1 MHPTHVSIHTQAF
14 IHHTHSC
21 KNNKEKI
28 NSEPKGGLDGLADK
42 GTHAQAWKSEL
53 HSWIPQGDSRE
64 LILKSWVF
72 SDLHM
77 CINAWR
83 LQHRNIYAWVHIH
96 THTQTIIFIK
106 RLKLRGRHEND
117 FLCLWHGNS
126 RAVCMKVSEQV
137 NELVSPAYNHCLH
150 VVNLQKKMSKIF
162 LSQGSLKPSL
172 IRIRIINF
180 YSCTVFS
187 TEILEAWSQN
197 LHEEAMWE
205 QLAGE
210 VMHVPN
216 LRFKPQCGFL
226 PNC

>member
-21 KNNKEKI
+21 KHNKEKI

-96 THTQTIIFIK
+96 TYTHT
-106 RLKLRGRHEND
+106 R
-117 FLCLWHGNS
+117 
-126 RAVCMKVSEQV
+126 V
-137 NELVSPAYNHCLH
+137 
-150 VVNLQKKMSKIF
+150 
-162 LSQGSLKPSL
+162 
-172 IRIRIINF
+172 
-180 YSCTVFS
+180 
-187 TEILEAWSQN
+187 LEALASYHQESRLRRTLHFTQSFHTHN
-197 LHEEAMWE
+197 LISEEERALNLKISSSTHTPKFICVWFICYKMA
-205 QLAGE
+205 QRPTKTRTQVPIGKLASSNDGCSGQE
-210 VMHVPN
+210 RAGSSGACLCRSCRLGCRTERLEMRN
-216 LRFKPQCGFL
+216 
-226 PNC
+226 